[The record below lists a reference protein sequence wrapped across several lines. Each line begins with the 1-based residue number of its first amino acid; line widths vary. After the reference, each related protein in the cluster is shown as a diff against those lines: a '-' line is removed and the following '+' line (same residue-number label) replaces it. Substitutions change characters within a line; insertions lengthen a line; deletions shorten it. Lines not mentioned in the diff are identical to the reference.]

1 MKREDIVA
9 LGAGLLF
16 GVGLAVSGMT
26 LPSKVVGFFD
36 FFGNWDPS
44 LAFVMLGAIAFYMP
58 AYRFVVRRASPLYAK
73 GFFLPGK
80 GKIDGRLLF
89 GSALF
94 GVGWGMGGFCPG
106 PAMVSAGSFGTNALV
121 FGAGLL
127 GGMVLFHHGDNA
139 LAAWKKRREAARV
152 TARPAASEAEPQ
164 HVCAG

>member
-1 MKREDIVA
+1 VKREDIVA

-44 LAFVMLGAIAFYMP
+44 LAFVMVGAIAFYMP

-73 GFFLPGK
+73 GFFLPGN
-80 GKIDGRLLF
+80 GAIDGRLLF

-106 PAMVSAGSFGTNALV
+106 PTMVSAGSLGGNALV
-121 FGAGLL
+121 FGGGLL
-127 GGMVLFHHGDNA
+127 GGMVLFHYGDGA
-139 LAAWKKRREAARV
+139 LTKWKKRREQARAAAV
-152 TARPAASEAEPQ
+152 TDLAEAEPH